1 LPDRSTPSSVAV
13 FGLKNGHLTPANTV
27 NNLASSAPQTPLI
40 DPESSNF
47 LDRWAVVILA
57 ILGLLL
63 PLMVYGAVNALKVQS
78 SDLRQ
83 WLPQGYEESKIYDQF
98 KARFGEDEMIV
109 ASWEDCKI
117 DNPAVLDLQEKLSAI
132 SDDEGPV
139 FNRVTSGAVIRSQIM
154 ASGASREVATRRLS
168 GLMVGADGETTCL
181 IAFPKVRIADKR
193 RWLVDRF
200 YEVAQEE
207 LGLDAKQLHLG
218 GPTVDGAAID
228 TESQKALR
236 NYLWLCLVTVSGL
249 AWYRLRDIPLTA
261 LVLIFSGICVGASL
275 TTLYFTGGKMN
286 LTMVMLPAIVFV
298 LGVSGSIHMVN
309 YYRKAS
315 AKGAKRHSALVAIR
329 DACFPVLLS
338 SFTTAIGLASL
349 ASSQIKPI
357 QHFGIYS
364 ALGVLIS
371 VPIVL
376 LALPATLHLF
386 KGRISRRFSTAGD
399 LEKRE
404 RVTGVSRSMSI
415 LINYVCRYNQ
425 LIVVPSL
432 IALTLLGTGILN
444 LSASVKLQNRFS
456 SKAKIIQDYQW
467 LESHLGPL
475 VPMEIMLYFSPE
487 SDLTHW
493 QEMQM
498 VQSIERAVKQTT
510 AVNATWSAATF
521 EPPTPRGRRLPDV
534 IARKA
539 TIDYWQ
545 RELPQLEKAKLLKRV
560 GDATFWRISLRV
572 AALNDIDYGSF
583 LKTVEQNVENQLS
596 FMDQHGVSAQIT
608 GGIPLIYKAQRQIL
622 SDLMVSFVTAFVLIT
637 FVLIFVLRSI
647 RAGLIAMVP
656 NIFPPVVVFGTM
668 GWLGYSIEIGSVMTA
683 SVALGVAVDDT
694 IHFLTWFR
702 RGTKNGLSRY
712 ASIRFAFQHCAKAM
726 IDTSL
731 ICGLGVCPFLF
742 SIFMPT
748 AKFALMMGIL
758 LLTALVGDLFLL
770 PAILAGS
777 AGKLF
782 AKKNFPK
789 RLLKK

>member
-1 LPDRSTPSSVAV
+1 MPV
-13 FGLKNGHLTPANTV
+13 
-27 NNLASSAPQTPLI
+27 LI
-40 DPESSNF
+40 
-47 LDRWAVVILA
+47 
-57 ILGLLL
+57 
-63 PLMVYGAVNALKVQS
+63 YGTVNALKVTS
-78 SDLRQ
+78 TDLRQ
-83 WLPQGYEESKIYDQF
+83 WLPQNYEESKIYDHF

-109 ASWEDCKI
+109 ASWDQCKI
-117 DNPAVLDLQEKLSAI
+117 DNPDVLTLQDALTKVE
-132 SDDEGPV
+132 DEEGPI

-154 ASGASREVATRRLS
+154 NSGASRSEATRRLE
-168 GLMVGADGETTCL
+168 GLMVGQDGETTCI
-181 IAFPKVRIADKR
+181 IAFPNVRIADKR

-200 YEVAQEE
+200 YQVADEQ
-207 LGLDAKQLHLG
+207 LGLSRTQLHLG
-218 GPTVDGAAID
+218 GPTADGAAID

-236 NYLWLCLVTVSGL
+236 SYLGLSLLTVSFL
-249 AWYRLRDIPLTA
+249 AWYRLRDLPLTL
-261 LVLIFSGICVGASL
+261 LVLIFSGVCVASSL
-275 TTLYFTGGKMN
+275 ALLYFTGGQMN
-286 LTMVMLPAIVFV
+286 LTMVMLPALVFV

-315 AKGAKRHSALVAIR
+315 AKGARHHSALVAIR
-329 DACFPVLLS
+329 DGGFPVLLS
-338 SFTTAIGLASL
+338 SVTTAIGLMSL

-357 QHFGIYS
+357 QNFGIYS
-364 ALGVLIS
+364 ALGVLMS

-376 LALPATLHLF
+376 LAIPATLHLF
-386 KGRISRRFSTAGD
+386 KGRISRRFSAAGD
-399 LEKRE
+399 LQKRE
-404 RVTGVSRSMSI
+404 RESGVSRSMSI
-415 LINYVCRYNQ
+415 LINYVCRYSQ
-425 LIVVPSL
+425 IIVIPSL

-444 LSASVKLQNRFS
+444 LRASVKLQNRFS
-456 SKAKIIQDYQW
+456 AKAQIIKDYQW
-467 LESHLGPL
+467 LESNLGPL
-475 VPMEIMLYFSPE
+475 VPMEIMLYFNPE
-487 SDLTHW
+487 SDLTAW

-521 EPPTPRGRRLPDV
+521 EPPVPRGRRLPDLMQ
-534 IARKA
+534 RKA

-545 RELPQLEKAKLLKRV
+545 RELPQLETAKLLKRE
-560 GDATFWRISLRV
+560 GDATYWRISLRV

-583 LKTVEQNVENQLS
+583 LKTVERNVENQLDYL
-596 FMDQHGVSAQIT
+596 DQHGVSAEIT

-637 FVLIFVLRSI
+637 IVLMFVLKSV

-702 RGTKNGLSRY
+702 RGTKNALSRY
-712 ASIRFAFQHCAKAM
+712 SSIRFAFQHCAKAM

-770 PAILAGS
+770 PAILAGT

-782 AKKNFPK
+782 AKKRFPK
-789 RLLKK
+789 SWIKKDRGTQQTIGGNE